1 MPLPIPFLVVL
12 GLALAWATVCDL
24 RRRRIPNAVTGPLFL
39 LGLVAR
45 GFVLGPSAVLSGL
58 AAAVIVILALYVP
71 WSSGG
76 IGGGDVKLAA
86 ATAAWLGLGNLL
98 AFGLATAVA
107 GGAVAAF
114 FYVLARPS
122 ARAEIRANVSLAVLQ
137 GELPP
142 VPSHHAGHLSVP
154 YAVAIAAGAAIAC
167 FVTH

>member
-24 RRRRIPNAVTGPLFL
+24 RRRRIPNVVTGPLLL

-45 GFVLGPSAVLSGL
+45 GFVLGPSAALSGL

-86 ATAAWLGLGNLL
+86 ATSAWLGLGNLIVF
-98 AFGLATAVA
+98 ALATAAA
-107 GGAVAAF
+107 GGAVAALC
-114 FYVLARPS
+114 YVLARPA
-122 ARAEIRANVSLAVLQ
+122 ARAEVRANVTLAVLQ

-142 VPSHHAGHLSVP
+142 VPSHRAGHLSVP